1 MDVSRKLR
9 FFEQVGVNTES
20 EVEGPQDD
28 GYRWRKYGQKDIL
41 GSTFSRGCYKCT
53 FRRYYKCT
61 FRRIENCQATKHMQ
75 RFDVGPAVFEITY
88 GGYHTFSRCQ
98 INGLGIAHNL
108 DHSEKYLSDIGLFRD
123 LHHSDSDRTD
133 SFSTNSSTTSS
144 SIGGEFARSSGARP
158 DFSIFTKR
166 HPQTK
171 ANTPQKDDK
180 DE

>member
-1 MDVSRKLR
+1 MHWCRVLHISTEAATNVHFVVTTNVHFVALKTARQQNTCKGLMLVLLYLRSHTEATILVRVTKLLTLHYKQHLL
-9 FFEQVGVNTES
+9 FLLTIPES
-20 EVEGPQDD
+20 NYLSV
-28 GYRWRKYGQKDIL
+28 
-41 GSTFSRGCYKCT
+41 
-53 FRRYYKCT
+53 
-61 FRRIENCQATKHMQ
+61 
-75 RFDVGPAVFEITY
+75 
-88 GGYHTFSRCQ
+88 SRCQ

>member
-1 MDVSRKLR
+1 MPSFTYL
-9 FFEQVGVNTES
+9 
-20 EVEGPQDD
+20 
-28 GYRWRKYGQKDIL
+28 Y
-41 GSTFSRGCYKCT
+41 RGCYKCT

-61 FRRIENCQATKHMQ
+61 FRRIENCQATKQMQ

-88 GGYHTFSRCQ
+88 GGYHTWQSHQVTNSTLQATSFVSPTTPESNYLSVSRCQ

-108 DHSEKYLSDIGLFRD
+108 DHSEKYLSDVGLFRD